1 MAALYDVVGII
12 LFFLLCFH
20 LDIHAKAVLL
30 LRCHHFGGAS
40 CHHEARSQT
49 YPLLTPKPTLK
60 ISATHIGPIMS
71 LDAPLSNNKQ
81 NLIFARNGTGKSFLA
96 RSLRL
101 LDESSL
107 EGVAYVFSYE
117 EGGVIGGQSSLYKGA
132 MS

>member
-1 MAALYDVVGII
+1 
-12 LFFLLCFH
+12 
-20 LDIHAKAVLL
+20 
-30 LRCHHFGGAS
+30 
-40 CHHEARSQT
+40 
-49 YPLLTPKPTLK
+49 
-60 ISATHIGPIMS
+60 MS

-117 EGGVIGGQSSLYKGA
+117 EGGVIGGQSSLYKDEVQMKLHTRTVRKELRTNFLRLREGRVGRD
-132 MS
+132 